1 MQKKDCLHIGS
12 IVKIHGIHGE
22 IVLETANPDLIENI
36 EESAFLEIEGLL
48 VPFFLDEWTLT
59 SNERCRIKFLWVDS
73 ELAAKR
79 LVGCKLFLPIQK
91 VELKQADFAAKPNL
105 MVGFMAADI
114 DKGELGIIMDIYD
127 NPGNPLILIKNHG
140 KELLV
145 PLHNDFIK
153 EVQLQKKKVIFNLPE
168 GLTDLFQ

>member
-1 MQKKDCLHIGS
+1 LHIGS

-48 VPFFLDEWTLT
+48 VPFFIDEWTIT
-59 SNERCRIKFLWVDS
+59 SNERCRIKFLWVDT
-73 ELAAKR
+73 EQVAKR
-79 LVGCKLFLPIQK
+79 LVGCKLFLPTKK
-91 VELKQADFAAKPNL
+91 VELKQSDFASKPN
-105 MVGFMAADI
+105 ADI
-114 DKGELGIIMDIYD
+114 EKGELGIIMDIYD
-127 NPGNPLILIKNHG
+127 NPGNPLILIQNHG

-153 EVQLQKKKVIFNLPE
+153 EVLLEKKTVIFNLPE

>member
-1 MQKKDCLHIGS
+1 MQKKDCLHIGT

-36 EESAFLEIEGLL
+36 EESALLEIEGLL
-48 VPFFLDEWTLT
+48 VPFFIDEWTIT

-73 ELAAKR
+73 EPAAKR
-79 LVGCKLFLPIQK
+79 LVGCKLFLPTK
-91 VELKQADFAAKPNL
+91 NVELKQVDFTAKPNL
-105 MVGFMAADI
+105 MIGFMASDI
-114 DKGELGIIMDIYD
+114 NKGELGVIMDIYD
-127 NPGNPLILIKNHG
+127 NPGNPLILIQKQG

-153 EVQLQKKKVIFNLPE
+153 EIQLQKKTVIFNLPE